1 MNDDPEI
8 DWRFLPLRSR
18 VLVVVNII
26 LFTVFIAIVL
36 CGLPSHCAGP
46 LCVARLWDFCCY
58 LRACWV
64 LVE

>member
-18 VLVVVNII
+18 ILVVVNVV
-26 LFTVFIAIVL
+26 LFIVFIAIVL

-46 LCVARLWDFCCY
+46 LCVARL
-58 LRACWV
+58 
-64 LVE
+64 